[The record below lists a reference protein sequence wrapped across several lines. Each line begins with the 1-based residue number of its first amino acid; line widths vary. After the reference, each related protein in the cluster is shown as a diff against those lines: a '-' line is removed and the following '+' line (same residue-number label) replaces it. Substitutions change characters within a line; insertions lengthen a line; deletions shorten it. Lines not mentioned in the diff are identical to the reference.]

1 MGNKTSVTVVMMGGA
16 LATLLLFL
24 AQALWLPEAYV
35 LQTGIESSLGV
46 IITSVLAF
54 VLPDNVVQKIRRRT
68 KPPKEDT

>member
-24 AQALWLPEAYV
+24 AQALWLPEDYV
-35 LQTGIESSLGV
+35 LQPGIESSLGV

>member
-1 MGNKTSVTVVMMGGA
+1 MGNKTSVTIVMMGGA

-24 AQALWLPEAYV
+24 AQALWLPEDYA
-35 LQTGIESSLGV
+35 LQPGIESSLGV

-68 KPPKEDT
+68 KPPKEGA